1 MQAGEPLKI
10 ADVQILFY
18 AIDSTSDCHAAAA
31 RWFEESINGRE
42 AVGLA
47 WPTVHQFLRLGTNP
61 AFPGC
66 MSDDEAI
73 GWVEEWLDAGVELVS
88 AADFGWE
95 LLSELVAA
103 SSRSLRNTIDDAH
116 LAAIAISRG
125 ATLASFDS
133 DFGAFVEHGLR
144 WEQLSTG

>member
-1 MQAGEPLKI
+1 LKI

-18 AIDSTSDCHAAAA
+18 AIDPTSELHAAAA
-31 RWFEESINGRE
+31 RWLEDSINGRE
-42 AVGLA
+42 VVALA

-66 MSDDEAI
+66 MSDDEAV

-88 AADFGWE
+88 DADLGWD
-95 LLSELVAA
+95 LVSELVAA
-103 SSRSLRNTIDDAH
+103 SSRSVRNSIDDAH

-133 DFGAFVEHGLR
+133 DFEVFVAHGLR
-144 WEQLSTG
+144 WEYLDRVQTR

>member
-1 MQAGEPLKI
+1 LKI

-18 AIDSTSDCHAAAA
+18 AIDPTSELHTAAA
-31 RWFEESINGRE
+31 RWLEGSINGRE
-42 AVGLA
+42 RVGLA

-66 MSDDEAI
+66 MSDDEAT
-73 GWVEEWLDAGVELVS
+73 GWVEEWLEAGVEFVS
-88 AADFGWE
+88 DSDLGWD

-103 SSRSLRNTIDDAH
+103 SPRTLRNAIDDAN

-133 DFGAFVEHGLR
+133 DFEAFVAHGLR
-144 WEQLSTG
+144 WEQLATS

>member
-1 MQAGEPLKI
+1 LKI

-18 AIDSTSDCHAAAA
+18 AIDPTSELHTAAA
-31 RWFEESINGRE
+31 RWLEDSINGRE
-42 AVGLA
+42 TVGVA

-73 GWVEEWLDAGVELVS
+73 GWVDEWLEAGVEFVS
-88 AADFGWE
+88 DADIGWD
-95 LLSELVAA
+95 LLSELVAGTPRA
-103 SSRSLRNTIDDAH
+103 LHNAIDDAH

-133 DFGAFVEHGLR
+133 DFEAFVAHGLR
-144 WEQLSTG
+144 WEQLAAT